1 MRINVLLHGLLRW
14 KLARESK
21 GHLTVELPDGA
32 TINDLLEALGVGIL
46 VKCSLDG
53 EIERDFT
60 RQLEDGDDVCFF
72 QPIGG
77 G

>member
-1 MRINVLLHGLLRW
+1 MRINLLLHGLLRW

-21 GHLTVELPDGA
+21 GRLTLELPDGA
-32 TINDLLEALGVGIL
+32 TINDLLETLGVEIL
-46 VKCSLDG
+46 VKCSIDG
-53 EIERDFT
+53 EIEPDFT
-60 RQLEDGDDVCFF
+60 RQLKNGDDLRFF